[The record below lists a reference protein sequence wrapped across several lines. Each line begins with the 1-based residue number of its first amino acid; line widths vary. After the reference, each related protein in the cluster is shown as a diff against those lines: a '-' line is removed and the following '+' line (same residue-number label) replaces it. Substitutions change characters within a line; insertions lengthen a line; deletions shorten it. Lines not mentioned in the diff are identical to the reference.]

1 MATSLEV
8 RKAMAT
14 EISWLEDWNQAL
26 QSAQA
31 QDKSIFLDFF
41 SPT

>member
-1 MATSLEV
+1 MSAQ
-8 RKAMAT
+8 
-14 EISWLEDWNQAL
+14 IDWLEDWRQAL
-26 QSAQA
+26 DRAKD